1 MLTTLLTPNVV
12 QVVDRANDWRDAIKI
27 ACNPLIN
34 NKFIEP
40 RYIDAIIQSHEK
52 IGPYY
57 VLGPGIAM
65 PHARPEDGVNQL
77 SLGLTVIKQGV
88 EFGSEGNDP
97 IKLLIVLAATDSNSH
112 IGVIAKLAELFD
124 NQEDID
130 SIMQSENVDDIL
142 NIIAKYE

>member
-1 MLTTLLTPNVV
+1 MLTTLLTPSVI
-12 QVVDRANDWRDAIKI
+12 QVVERADDWRDAIRI
-27 ACNPLIN
+27 ACAPLIQN
-34 NKFIEP
+34 QSITP
-40 RYIDAIIQSHEK
+40 GYVDAIMASHEK

-124 NQEDID
+124 NQDDID
-130 SIMQSENVDDIL
+130 KILQSENADDIL
-142 NIIAKYE
+142 RIIARY

>member
-12 QVVDRANDWRDAIKI
+12 QVVDSAKDWRDAIKI

-112 IGVIAKLAELFD
+112 IGAIAKLAELFD

>member
-1 MLTTLLTPNVV
+1 MLTTLLTPNVI
-12 QVVDRANDWRDAIKI
+12 QVVESANDWRDAIKI

-57 VLGPGIAM
+57 VLGRGIAM

-112 IGVIAKLAELFD
+112 IGAIAKLAELFD

>member
-1 MLTTLLTPNVV
+1 MLTTLLTANVI
-12 QVVDRANDWRDAIKI
+12 QVVESATDWQDAIKI
-27 ACNPLIN
+27 ACKPLIN
-34 NKFIEP
+34 HKLIEP
-40 RYIDAIIQSHEK
+40 QYIDAIIKSHEK

-112 IGVIAKLAELFD
+112 IGAIAKLAELFD

-142 NIIAKYE
+142 KIIAKYE